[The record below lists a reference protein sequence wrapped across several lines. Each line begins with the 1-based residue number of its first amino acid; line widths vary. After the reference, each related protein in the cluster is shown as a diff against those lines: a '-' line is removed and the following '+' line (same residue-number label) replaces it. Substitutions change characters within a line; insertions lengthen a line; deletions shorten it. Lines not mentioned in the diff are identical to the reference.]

1 MKELL
6 EYIVGNIVD
15 DKSAVNVTVT
25 EKDEDKVDV
34 VIELRVAPEDMG
46 KVIGKQGKIILSI
59 RTLVKAIGMRD
70 GKRYDVEI
78 LGGEKKRR
86 SAE

>member
-25 EKDEDKVDV
+25 EKDDDKVDV
-34 VIELRVAPEDMG
+34 VISVAEKDIG

-78 LGGEKKRR
+78 LGGEKKKR

>member
-1 MKELL
+1 MKELVQVIAKSL
-6 EYIVGNIVD
+6 VD
-15 DKSAVNVTVT
+15 NPSEVHVNEVLG
-25 EKDEDKVDV
+25 EQSV
-34 VIELRVAPEDMG
+34 VLELRVAPEDMG